1 MPDAGPPAGLC
12 GSGRAAS
19 AQARQRERVDIPA
32 DWPGKEAIGGD
43 IRPVRSVYDP
53 HPVYNGM
60 AVDSQNGMVVM
71 SDQNNGGI
79 LVYDV
84 RSGSQERT
92 TTTPKT
98 HITNAGG
105 FMAGVTVD
113 PVNREIYIANNDGGG
128 LSVWSYDWTVQ
139 RPRALR
145 ELSAPHQAWGVS
157 LDLKR
162 DEIAVTSQQY
172 QGISIYERTA
182 KDADRP
188 IRTIRGDKTMMADP
202 HGVYLDGT
210 RDEVVVANH
219 GSWTEMRSYSADGPP
234 LLVGEY
240 IPGRFEQPSIR
251 VYKASADGNVAPI
264 RSIQGKNSQLAWP
277 MSLDVHE
284 QSGELAVANY
294 GSHEILVYSGSS
306 KGDVAPMRKLGGDKT
321 GISGPVGV
329 SFDEKSNEIW
339 VANYGDHSAVV
350 FDAKASG
357 NVAPKRIVRN
367 APAGTPTTG
376 FTNASAAAY
385 DSKRDQLLVPN

>member
-1 MPDAGPPAGLC
+1 MRQRRRRVCPG
-12 GSGRAAS
+12 
-19 AQARQRERVDIPA
+19 RQREALIPA
-32 DWPGKEAIGGD
+32 DWPGKETIGGD

-113 PVNREIYIANNDGGG
+113 PVNREIYIASNDGGG

-219 GSWTEMRSYSADGPP
+219 GSWTEMRSLLGRRAALAGRRIHSRPVRAALHPCLQGIGGRERGSDPP
-234 LLVGEY
+234 
-240 IPGRFEQPSIR
+240 
-251 VYKASADGNVAPI
+251 
-264 RSIQGKNSQLAWP
+264 IQGKNSKLAWP
-277 MSLDVHE
+277 MSLDVHG

-294 GSHEILVYSGSS
+294 GIHEILVYSRSS
-306 KGDVAPMRKLGGDKT
+306 KGDVAPMRKHRRGQDRNQRARRCRRSMRRAT
-321 GISGPVGV
+321 RSG
-329 SFDEKSNEIW
+329 S
-339 VANYGDHSAVV
+339 
-350 FDAKASG
+350 
-357 NVAPKRIVRN
+357 
-367 APAGTPTTG
+367 PTTATTAPWCSTEG
-376 FTNASAAAY
+376 QRQRRPQARSSAMPPPVRLPPDSPMPRLRPTTASAIN
-385 DSKRDQLLVPN
+385 SSSRIE